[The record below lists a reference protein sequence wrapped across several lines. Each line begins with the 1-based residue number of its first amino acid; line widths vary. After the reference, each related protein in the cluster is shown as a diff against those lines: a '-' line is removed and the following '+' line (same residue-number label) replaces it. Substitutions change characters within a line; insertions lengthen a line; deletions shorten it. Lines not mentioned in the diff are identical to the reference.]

1 MVFNGCL
8 SPQNCFNLDLTDHDK
23 EEGQT
28 AVVHLR
34 LQSKSLG
41 VMPAAVKGLGG
52 F

>member
-8 SPQNCFNLDLTDHDK
+8 SPQNCFNLGLTDYDK
-23 EEGQT
+23 EGQT
-28 AVVHLR
+28 AVVHLLR